1 MPINFLS
8 TNLKTPVLGQDQHV
22 QLPQLTGLLYQQFL
36 KLLLWPAL
44 VYISYIIMYA
54 VVTVGFEREEYTVLE
69 EVENGVEV
77 CIILTG
83 ELNGA
88 IIQVISFD
96 IREESA
102 QANTGKS
109 S

>member
-1 MPINFLS
+1 
-8 TNLKTPVLGQDQHV
+8 
-22 QLPQLTGLLYQQFL
+22 
-36 KLLLWPAL
+36 
-44 VYISYIIMYA
+44 MYA

-96 IREESA
+96 IIEESA